1 MQNEKAI
8 KHYQE
13 GMAHYRN
20 GKLANAERACKKA
33 IKINPRYADA
43 HNDLGN
49 VYLKMGRLKES
60 FNAYRKALN
69 LAPDHPMLLN
79 NLGNVLMAQGEYEK
93 ALNWLNKSVELDP
106 DNAATHCNLGNTFR
120 SLGESRKAVA
130 AYRHAIEL
138 NPRQGSYCLN
148 LGGVLIEL
156 EEFDEAVECFN
167 QVLQLNPEDQKAY
180 LGLGKAR
187 NAQGNLDQAV
197 ASYQKAISI
206 DPANA
211 KCYRGLGG
219 AYGDHGETDK
229 AISALQKALE
239 IDPKSIPAYQELTR
253 NKKFIEADADVKAME
268 SLFSM
273 KEITDTKKGY
283 LAFSLGKAYED
294 LGEFDKSME
303 FVTRAARLKRNSFD
317 YSIANSSKE
326 FDRIKQVFSADFFS
340 EYADVG
346 DPDRTPIFVLGMP
359 RSGTSLVEQ
368 ILASHPAVFGAGEL
382 NNITTVYRSLEK
394 SIDSPKS
401 STFPEALIGLG
412 PDELANLG
420 KQYVASIRKY
430 SAQATFIVDK
440 MPHNFLHIGFIRAIL
455 PNARIIHC
463 TRDPLDNCLSLFKT
477 EFQKGHLYSY
487 DLCELGQYYKLYR
500 ELMDYWKTTLPGF
513 IQELNY
519 EDLVSHQEEQTKRLL
534 QYCELPW
541 DDACMNFHRT
551 RRKIKT
557 ASNAQVVR
565 PIYQDSV
572 KLWTRYESYLE
583 PLISTLNG

>member
-13 GMAHYRN
+13 GLAHYRN
-20 GKLANAERACKKA
+20 GKLADAERACKKA

-69 LAPDHPMLLN
+69 LAPNHPMLVN
-79 NLGNVLMAQGEYEK
+79 NIGNVLMAQGEYEK
-93 ALNWLNKSVELDP
+93 ALNWLNKSIELDP
-106 DNAATHCNLGNTFR
+106 DNAATHSNLGNTFR
-120 SLGESRKAVA
+120 FLGESRKAAA
-130 AYRHAIEL
+130 AYKQAIEL
-138 NPRQGSYCLN
+138 NPHQCSYSLN

-156 EEFDEAVECFN
+156 EELDEAVECFN
-167 QVLQLNPEDQKAY
+167 QVLQLDPENQKAY
-180 LGLGKAR
+180 LGLGKAL

-206 DPANA
+206 DPANPN
-211 KCYRGLGG
+211 CYSELGG

-229 AISALQKALE
+229 AISALRKALE
-239 IDPKSIPAYQELTR
+239 IDPKLIPAYQELTR
-253 NKKFIEADADVKAME
+253 NKKFTEADADVKAME
-268 SLFSM
+268 SLFPM
-273 KEITDTKKGY
+273 KETTDTKKSD

-303 FVTRAARLKRNSFD
+303 FVTRAARLKRSSFD
-317 YSIANSSKE
+317 YSIEESSKY

-382 NNITTVYRSLEK
+382 YNLLSVYRSLDK
-394 SIDSPKS
+394 SIDGPKS
-401 STFPEALIGLG
+401 NTFPEALIGLG
-412 PDELANLG
+412 PDEFANLG

-430 SAQATFIVDK
+430 SARATFIVDK
-440 MPHNFLHIGFIRAIL
+440 MPHNFLRIGFIRAIL

-463 TRDPLDNCLSLFKT
+463 TRAPLDNCLSLFKT
-477 EFQKGHLYSY
+477 DFRKGHPYSY
-487 DLCELGQYYKLYR
+487 DLGELGQYYKLYR

-513 IQELNY
+513 IHDLNY
-519 EDLVSHQEEQTKRLL
+519 EELVSHQEEQTKRLL

-541 DDACMNFHRT
+541 DDACMNFHKT

-572 KLWTRYESYLE
+572 KLWKRYENYLE

>member
-13 GMAHYRN
+13 AMAHYQN
-20 GKLANAERACKKA
+20 GKLADAERSFRKA

-49 VYLKMGRLKES
+49 VYLNMGRLKES

-69 LAPDHPMLLN
+69 LAPNHPMLVSN
-79 NLGNVLMAQGEYEK
+79 IGNVLMAQGEYEK

-130 AYRHAIEL
+130 AYKHAIEL
-138 NPRQGSYCLN
+138 NPRQSNYCLN

-156 EEFDEAVECFN
+156 EELDEAVECFN
-167 QVLQLNPEDQKAY
+167 QVLKLNPEDQKAY
-180 LGLGKAR
+180 MGLGKAR

-211 KCYRGLGG
+211 KCYSELGG

-239 IDPKSIPAYQELTR
+239 IDPKLISVYPELTR
-253 NKKFIEADADVKAME
+253 NKKFIEPDADVKAME

-273 KEITDTKKGY
+273 KEITDTKKSD

-303 FVTRAARLKRNSFD
+303 FVIRAARLKRNSFD
-317 YSIANSSKE
+317 YSIEKSSKK

-382 NNITTVYRSLEK
+382 NNITTVYQSLDK
-394 SIDSPKS
+394 SIDDPKS
-401 STFPEALIGLG
+401 NAFPEALIGLG
-412 PDELANLG
+412 PDDFASLG
-420 KQYVASIRKY
+420 KQYVTSIREY
-430 SAQATFIVDK
+430 SAQAAFIVDK

-463 TRDPLDNCLSLFKT
+463 TREPLDNCLSLFKT
-477 EFQKGHLYSY
+477 GFHKGQLYSY
-487 DLCELGQYYKLYR
+487 DQCELGQYYKLYL

-513 IQELNY
+513 IHDLNY
-519 EDLVSHQEEQTKRLL
+519 EELVNHQEEQTKRLL

-541 DDACMNFHRT
+541 DDACMNFHKT

-557 ASNAQVVR
+557 ASNAQVIR

-572 KLWTRYESYLE
+572 KLWTRYENYLK
-583 PLISTLNG
+583 PLISSLNG

>member
-20 GKLANAERACKKA
+20 GKLADAERACKKA

-49 VYLKMGRLKES
+49 IYLKMGRFKES

-69 LAPDHPMLLN
+69 LAPNHPMLLN
-79 NLGNVLMAQGEYEK
+79 NIGNVLMAQGEYEK
-93 ALNWLNKSVELDP
+93 ALNWLNKSVELEP

-130 AYRHAIEL
+130 AYKQAFEL

-167 QVLQLNPEDQKAY
+167 QALKLNPEDQKAY

-197 ASYQKAISI
+197 ACYQKAISI

-239 IDPKSIPAYQELTR
+239 IDPKSISAYQELVR
-253 NKKFIEADADVKAME
+253 NKKFTEPDADVKAME

-273 KEITDTKKGY
+273 KEITDTDKSHLG
-283 LAFSLGKAYED
+283 FSLGKVYED

-303 FVTRAARLKRNSFD
+303 FVISAARLKRNSLD
-317 YSIANSSKE
+317 YSIAKSSNE

-340 EYADVG
+340 GFADVG

-368 ILASHPAVFGAGEL
+368 ILASHSAVFGAGEL
-382 NNITTVYRSLEK
+382 NNITTAYRSLEK

-401 STFPEALIGLG
+401 STFPVALIGLG
-412 PDELANLG
+412 PDEFAFYPRDLA
-420 KQYVASIRKY
+420 QC
-430 SAQATFIVDK
+430 
-440 MPHNFLHIGFIRAIL
+440 PHHPLHPQSPGQ
-455 PNARIIHC
+455 
-463 TRDPLDNCLSLFKT
+463 LSLAF
-477 EFQKGHLYSY
+477 
-487 DLCELGQYYKLYR
+487 
-500 ELMDYWKTTLPGF
+500 
-513 IQELNY
+513 
-519 EDLVSHQEEQTKRLL
+519 
-534 QYCELPW
+534 
-541 DDACMNFHRT
+541 
-551 RRKIKT
+551 
-557 ASNAQVVR
+557 
-565 PIYQDSV
+565 
-572 KLWTRYESYLE
+572 
-583 PLISTLNG
+583 

>member
-13 GMAHYRN
+13 AMAHYQN
-20 GKLANAERACKKA
+20 GKLADAERSFRKA

-49 VYLKMGRLKES
+49 VYLNMGRLKES

-69 LAPDHPMLLN
+69 LAPNHPMLVSN
-79 NLGNVLMAQGEYEK
+79 IGNVLMAQGEYEK

-130 AYRHAIEL
+130 AYKHAIEL
-138 NPRQGSYCLN
+138 NPRQSNYCLN

-156 EEFDEAVECFN
+156 EELDEAVECFN
-167 QVLQLNPEDQKAY
+167 QVLKLNPEDQKAY
-180 LGLGKAR
+180 MGLGKAR

-211 KCYRGLGG
+211 KCYSELGG

-239 IDPKSIPAYQELTR
+239 IDPKLISVYPELTR
-253 NKKFIEADADVKAME
+253 NKKFIEPDADVKAME

-273 KEITDTKKGY
+273 KEITDTKKSD

-303 FVTRAARLKRNSFD
+303 FVIRAARLKRNSFD
-317 YSIANSSKE
+317 YSIEKSSKK

-382 NNITTVYRSLEK
+382 NNITTVYQSLDK
-394 SIDSPKS
+394 SIDDPKS
-401 STFPEALIGLG
+401 NAFPEALIGLG
-412 PDELANLG
+412 PDDFASLG
-420 KQYVASIRKY
+420 KQYVASIREY
-430 SAQATFIVDK
+430 SAQAAFIVDK

-463 TRDPLDNCLSLFKT
+463 TREPLDNCLSLFKT
-477 EFQKGHLYSY
+477 GFHKGQLYSY
-487 DLCELGQYYKLYR
+487 DQCELGQYYKLYL

-513 IQELNY
+513 IHDLNY
-519 EDLVSHQEEQTKRLL
+519 EELVNHQEEQTKRLL

-541 DDACMNFHRT
+541 DDACMNFHKT

-557 ASNAQVVR
+557 ASNAQVIR
-565 PIYQDSV
+565 PIYQNSV
-572 KLWTRYESYLE
+572 KLWTRYENYLK
-583 PLISTLNG
+583 PLISSLNG